1 MNKYI
6 KLFAGNAAFAVAMVC
21 LFSPGLIGLS
31 PFSGNTVAAA
41 ASVAIG
47 VIAVPSFVLMN
58 KALLMEKK
66 AELLQVNEENVNKKA
81 REFLEHYRFSAILG
95 GISTSA
101 KSKIERMENEV
112 STFEKIVSRRFVQ
125 GTLS

>member
-41 ASVAIG
+41 ASDASAG
-47 VIAVPSFVLMN
+47 IAVPSYGLMN
-58 KALLMEKK
+58 TAVLMEKNT
-66 AELLQVNEENVNKKA
+66 ELEQLN
-81 REFLEHYRFSAILG
+81 
-95 GISTSA
+95 
-101 KSKIERMENEV
+101 
-112 STFEKIVSRRFVQ
+112 
-125 GTLS
+125 